1 MWGVWLTWEVAI
13 CICVWGVANLV
24 EDVPRRVLDPLPV
37 DHPGLQQL
45 HELRERDAV
54 LHVLEEVG
62 DVALDAERVDPHA
75 EGALLAVVLVVV
87 GQLDV
92 HGLEAGARVEERGT
106 EAEVELL
113 RRQSNGAEVQG
124 GA

>member
-13 CICVWGVANLV
+13 CVRGVANLV

-54 LHVLEEVG
+54 FHVFEEVG
-62 DVALDAERVDPHA
+62 DVPLDAERVDPHA
-75 EGALLAVVLVVV
+75 EGPLLL
-87 GQLDV
+87 G
-92 HGLEAGARVEERGT
+92 
-106 EAEVELL
+106 
-113 RRQSNGAEVQG
+113 
-124 GA
+124 